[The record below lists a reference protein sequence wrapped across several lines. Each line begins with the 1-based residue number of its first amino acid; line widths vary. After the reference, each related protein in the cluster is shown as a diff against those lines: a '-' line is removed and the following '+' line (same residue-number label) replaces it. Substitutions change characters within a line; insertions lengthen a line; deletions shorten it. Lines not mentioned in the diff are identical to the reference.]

1 MLGGLCFLESKI
13 TAVAACIGCWCKV
26 LKNFELYIYRPH
38 IILTMATAK
47 EKSPEA
53 ENGNNSLANLL
64 SGLHT
69 ASDNVNSPHANGIDF
84 SSVNT
89 KVICCKY
96 LYWNNIGLLTIL
108 YCLIITLM

>member
-1 MLGGLCFLESKI
+1 
-13 TAVAACIGCWCKV
+13 
-26 LKNFELYIYRPH
+26 
-38 IILTMATAK
+38 MATAK

-108 YCLIITLM
+108 YCLIITLMQDALVKPTESQFDLLVKKIQYLIEMGNGETILEVGAGEGN

>member
-1 MLGGLCFLESKI
+1 
-13 TAVAACIGCWCKV
+13 
-26 LKNFELYIYRPH
+26 
-38 IILTMATAK
+38 MATAK

-89 KVICCKY
+89 KVICYKY
-96 LYWNNIGLLTIL
+96 LYWNNIGQLTIL
-108 YCLIITLM
+108 YCLIATLM